1 MATAQRPTRAHG
13 HRHRRPSRSRG
24 AARRCPVLR
33 ASMLGGL
40 KGSEDIVS
48 RTETSMTS
56 PWFLHKTCQSLMAA
70 KQTAAHTA
78 REGGKVQRLTA
89 ASRHRPG
96 RAPASRDGPLRGLC
110 FCRLKLARQ

>member
-1 MATAQRPTRAHG
+1 
-13 HRHRRPSRSRG
+13 
-24 AARRCPVLR
+24 
-33 ASMLGGL
+33 MLGGL

-78 REGGKVQRLTA
+78 REGGQVQTLTA
-89 ASRHRPG
+89 ASRT
-96 RAPASRDGPLRGLC
+96 APAGPPRAETDGSGAFASAASSL
-110 FCRLKLARQ
+110 